1 MSRCPYTWVKNLLTR
16 TTGTKPG
23 AEAQNLRVRV
33 SRNGE
38 ERVDVAL
45 PARSARWLIELI
57 PSEVMNQIY
66 AEGIPIDSIQTEL
79 AGLESL
85 FPCRIFDLNDTERKV
100 EVWLE

>member
-1 MSRCPYTWVKNLLTR
+1 MSRCPYTWVKGLLSR
-16 TTGTKPG
+16 SSGSKPG
-23 AEAQNLRVRV
+23 AEANNLRVRV

-45 PARSARWLIELI
+45 PARSARWLMELI
-57 PSEVMNQIY
+57 PSDVMDQIH
-66 AEGIPIDSIQTEL
+66 AEGIPIDSIQAEL
-79 AGLESL
+79 AALPSL